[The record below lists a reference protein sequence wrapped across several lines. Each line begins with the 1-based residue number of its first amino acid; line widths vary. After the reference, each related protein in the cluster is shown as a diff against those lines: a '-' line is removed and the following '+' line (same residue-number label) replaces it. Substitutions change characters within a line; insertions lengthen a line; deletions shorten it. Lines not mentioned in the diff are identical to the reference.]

1 MTKNFEE
8 KAQEK
13 KNLKPPEFF
22 KKPREMVLA
31 PEINS
36 PDLPATREQE
46 EALSFSHHLSRSPNQ
61 TNQTNKPNKQTNQK
75 STEAT
80 RECNL
85 SIKTTMNFQRMG
97 HIQEELPVY
106 ICPTVV
112 TLSKTSIITHRV
124 VETTCIAKLVLSFT
138 QHNSP
143 VCMLLPPSLSHLP
156 MQLQQ
161 HQLDLIPNGAD
172 LPRWETVICIAQHN
186 NASIV
191 FKSPAD
197 QYIKL
202 ILSNPLA
209 NTQPCLIPF
218 IASIW

>member
-1 MTKNFEE
+1 
-8 KAQEK
+8 
-13 KNLKPPEFF
+13 
-22 KKPREMVLA
+22 MVLA

-36 PDLPATREQE
+36 PDIPATREQK
-46 EALSFSHHLSRSPNQ
+46 EALSFIHYLLRSPNQ
-61 TNQTNKPNKQTNQK
+61 TNQQPNQNKQTNKK

-80 RECNL
+80 RGCNL
-85 SIKTTMNFQRMG
+85 SIRTTMNFQRTG

-124 VETTCIAKLVLSFT
+124 VETTCIAKWVLSFT

-172 LPRWETVICIAQHN
+172 LPRWQTVICMAQHN

-197 QYIKL
+197 QYIKP
-202 ILSNPLA
+202 ILNNPLA
-209 NTQPCLIPF
+209 NTQPCLISF
-218 IASIW
+218 IASIWQ

>member
-1 MTKNFEE
+1 
-8 KAQEK
+8 
-13 KNLKPPEFF
+13 
-22 KKPREMVLA
+22 MVLA

-36 PDLPATREQE
+36 PDIPATREQK
-46 EALSFSHHLSRSPNQ
+46 EALSFIHHLLRSPNQ
-61 TNQTNKPNKQTNQK
+61 TNQQPNQNKQTNKK
-75 STEAT
+75 STKAT
-80 RECNL
+80 RGCNL
-85 SIKTTMNFQRMG
+85 SIRTTMNFQRTG

-124 VETTCIAKLVLSFT
+124 VETTCIAKWVLSFT

-172 LPRWETVICIAQHN
+172 LPRWQTVICMAQHN

-197 QYIKL
+197 QYIKP
-202 ILSNPLA
+202 ILNNPLA
-209 NTQPCLIPF
+209 NTQPCLISF
-218 IASIW
+218 IASIWQ